1 MKRFIF
7 FVIVISFSVLI
18 WSCSEETQAPTA
30 ALDPEETAVV
40 EDDEFQVESHMWG
53 GRSTV
58 EYEVTLENLTPATG
72 AGSSQPFSPP
82 VLATHK
88 SGIRLFK
95 RYHYASDELRQIAED
110 AVNEPMVEKLKNSKK
125 VFDVVE
131 GSTGPIFPESSDSF
145 LIQAKRG
152 YNKLSLVCMLVNTN
166 DAFTGISK
174 AQLPRHGEKV
184 YYLHA
189 YDAGTEKNTEL
200 TDHIPGP
207 CCGNPLVRVPTHRKI
222 KFHRGIRG
230 TGDLD
235 REVYGWHKKVAK
247 LTIRRIN

>member
-1 MKRFIF
+1 MKRFAF
-7 FVIVISFSVLI
+7 LVIIISFSVLL
-18 WSCSEETQAPTA
+18 WSCSEETQPPTSA
-30 ALDPEETAVV
+30 M
-40 EDDEFQVESHMWG
+40 EDVESHAMEEEDFNAEINHNDH
-53 GRSTV
+53 RSVV

-88 SGIRLFK
+88 SRMRIFK
-95 RYHYASDELRQIAED
+95 KHHYASDELRQIAED
-110 AVNEPMVEKLKNSKK
+110 AVNAPMVEKLSNSKK

-131 GSTGPIFPESSDSF
+131 GTEVIFPGGSVSYTIS
-145 LIQAKRG
+145 AKRG
-152 YNKLSLVCMLVNTN
+152 YHKLSLVSMLVNTN

-174 AQLPRHGEKV
+174 ARLPRHGEKV
-184 YYLHA
+184 YYLYA
-189 YDAGTEKNTEL
+189 YDAGTEKNTEM

-207 CCGNPLVRVPTHRKI
+207 CCGNHFAGIPTHRKI
-222 KFHRGIRG
+222 KIHRGIKG

-235 REVYGWHKKVAK
+235 PAVYGWERKVAK